1 MQLNRKNGNVKNKYL
16 KYNLYFII
24 MQNIDYDTILDRKI
38 YKDEI
43 IQFLENFEKNKNQL
57 NEKRGIY
64 LSGDPGIGKTQ
75 FICNLLKDN
84 GYDVIYYDSSD
95 MRNKNIM
102 ELITNHNMSNINVY
116 TMFTRERK
124 KIVVVMDDIDGMNN
138 GDKGGINSLIKI
150 IRPKKTKKQK
160 LEELSMNPIICIG
173 NNQIDKKI
181 RELVSQCKSI
191 NLNTP
196 TPKQIANILEQSIDS
211 KIYNIEKIL
220 DFIGNDLR
228 KVALINNAT
237 KDKKISFDTL
247 NSLFSKNFLIDDIKL
262 NVRDMLNS
270 KQTFESHNN
279 INETDR
285 TIVGLLWHENVIDVF
300 NNANKENIEKY
311 LKILKNICFADYID
325 RITFQK
331 QIWEFN
337 EMSSI
342 IKTLYNNKLLFD
354 EENDKNNPINDVRFT
369 KVLTKYSTEYNNM
382 VFVNNMCENL
392 QMDKNDLSVF
402 FMKLKNEKSIQEII
416 EMLEPYNISKLDI
429 LRIFKYLNIIKYGN
443 QQEEVQF

>member
-1 MQLNRKNGNVKNKYL
+1 
-16 KYNLYFII
+16 
-24 MQNIDYDTILDRKI
+24 MQNIDYDTILNRKI

-43 IQFLENFEKNKNQL
+43 IGFLENFEKNKNLL

-64 LSGDPGIGKTQ
+64 LSGEPGIGKTQ
-75 FICNLLKDN
+75 FVCNLLKDN
-84 GYDVIYYDSSD
+84 GYDIIYYDSSD

-102 ELITNHNMSNINVY
+102 ELITNQNMSNINVY

-124 KIVVVMDDIDGMNN
+124 KIVIVMDDIDGMNN

-160 LEELSMNPIICIG
+160 QEELSMNPIICIG

-181 RELVSQCKSI
+181 KELVSQCKSI
-191 NLNTP
+191 SLNTP
-196 TPKQIANILEQSIDS
+196 TQQQIKELLKKSIDS
-211 KIYNIEKIL
+211 KIYNIDKVLE
-220 DFIGNDLR
+220 FIDNDLR

-237 KDKKISFDTL
+237 KDKNINIETL
-247 NSLFSKNFLIDDIKL
+247 NSLFSKNYLIDDIKL
-262 NVRDMLNS
+262 NVKEMLNN

-285 TIVGLLWHENVIDVF
+285 TIVGLLWHENIIDVF
-300 NNANKENIEKY
+300 SNSNNKSIEKY
-311 LKILKNICFADYID
+311 LKILDNICFADYID

-342 IKTLYNNKLLFD
+342 IKTLYNNKILFD
-354 EENDKNNPINDVRFT
+354 DETKKNKIGDVRFT

-382 VFVNNMCENL
+382 IFINNMCENL
-392 QMDKNDLSVF
+392 QMEKKDLVVF
-402 FMKLKNEKSIQEII
+402 FMNLKNEKSFQEII
-416 EMLEPYNISKLDI
+416 EYLEPYNISKLDI
-429 LRIFKYLNIIKYGN
+429 LRIFKYLNIIKYGK
-443 QQEEVQF
+443 QIDDIYI

>member
-1 MQLNRKNGNVKNKYL
+1 
-16 KYNLYFII
+16 

-38 YKDEI
+38 YKDQILE
-43 IQFLENFEKNKNQL
+43 FLKNFEKNKNLL

-64 LSGDPGIGKTQ
+64 LSGEPGIGKTQ
-75 FICNLLKDN
+75 FLCNLLKEN
-84 GYDVIYYDSSD
+84 GYDIIYYDSSD

-102 ELITNHNMSNINVY
+102 ELITNQNMSNINVY

-124 KIVVVMDDIDGMNN
+124 KIVIVMDDIDGMNN

-160 LEELSMNPIICIG
+160 QEELSMNPIICIG

-181 RELVSQCKSI
+181 KELVSQCKSI
-191 NLNTP
+191 TLNTP
-196 TPKQIANILEQSIDS
+196 TQKQIKELLNRSIDS
-211 KIYNIEKIL
+211 KIYNIDKVLE
-220 DFIGNDLR
+220 FIDNDLR

-237 KDKKISFDTL
+237 KDKNINIETL
-247 NSLFSKNFLIDDIKL
+247 NSLFSKNYLIDDIKL
-262 NVRDMLNS
+262 NVKEMLNN

-285 TIVGLLWHENVIDVF
+285 TIVGLLWHENIIDVF
-300 NNANKENIEKY
+300 SNSNYKSIEKY
-311 LKILKNICFADYID
+311 LKILDNICFADYID

-342 IKTLYNNKLLFD
+342 IKTLYNNKILFD
-354 EENDKNNPINDVRFT
+354 DETKKNTINDVRFT

-382 VFVNNMCENL
+382 IFVNNMCENL
-392 QMDKNDLSVF
+392 QMEKNDLVVF
-402 FMKLKNEKSIQEII
+402 FMNLKNEKSFQEII
-416 EMLEPYNISKLDI
+416 EYLEPYNISKLDI
-429 LRIFKYLNIIKYGN
+429 LRIFKYLNIIKYGK
-443 QQEEVQF
+443 QIDDIFI

>member
-1 MQLNRKNGNVKNKYL
+1 
-16 KYNLYFII
+16 
-24 MQNIDYDTILDRKI
+24 
-38 YKDEI
+38 
-43 IQFLENFEKNKNQL
+43 
-57 NEKRGIY
+57 
-64 LSGDPGIGKTQ
+64 
-75 FICNLLKDN
+75 
-84 GYDVIYYDSSD
+84 

-124 KIVVVMDDIDGMNN
+124 KIVIVMDDIDGMNN

-160 LEELSMNPIICIG
+160 QEELSMNPIICIG

-196 TPKQIANILEQSIDS
+196 TPNQISGILKNILDS
-211 KIYNIEKIL
+211 KIYNIDKLL

-228 KVALINNAT
+228 KVSLINNAT
-237 KDKKISFDTL
+237 KDQDISFETL

-262 NVRDMLNS
+262 NVKEMLNT
-270 KQTFESHNN
+270 KQNFETHNS

-300 NNANKENIEKY
+300 NNSDSATMKKY

-342 IKTLYNNKLLFD
+342 IKTLYNNKILFD
-354 EENDKNNPINDVRFT
+354 NDKMTKNEITDVRFT

-382 VFVNNMCENL
+382 IFINNMCENL
-392 QMDKNDLSVF
+392 QMDRNDLSVF
-402 FMKLKNEKSIQEII
+402 FMKLKTEKTIQEII
-416 EMLEPYNISKLDI
+416 ELLEPYSISKLDI
-429 LRIFKYLNIIKYGN
+429 LRIFKYLNIIKYGK
-443 QQEEVQF
+443 QIDEIIV

>member
-1 MQLNRKNGNVKNKYL
+1 
-16 KYNLYFII
+16 

-38 YKDEI
+38 YKEQI
-43 IQFLENFEKNKNQL
+43 IDFLEKFEKNKNQL

-64 LSGDPGIGKTQ
+64 LSGDPGIGKTK
-75 FICNLLKDN
+75 FVCNLLKKN

-116 TMFTRERK
+116 SMFTRERK
-124 KIVVVMDDIDGMNN
+124 KIVIVMDDIDGMNN

-160 LEELSMNPIICIG
+160 QEELSMNPIICIG

-181 RELVSQCKSI
+181 RELVSQCKLI

-196 TPKQIANILEQSIDS
+196 TPNQISEILKTTLDS
-211 KIYNIEKIL
+211 KIYNIDKVL

-237 KDKKISFDTL
+237 KDQDISFETL

-262 NVRDMLNS
+262 NVKEMLNT
-270 KQTFESHNN
+270 KQNFETHSN

-300 NNANKENIEKY
+300 NNSNSASIKKY

-354 EENDKNNPINDVRFT
+354 TNEMAKNKITDVRFT

-382 VFVNNMCENL
+382 IFINAMCEKV
-392 QMDKNDLSVF
+392 QMDKNDLGIF
-402 FMKLKNEKSIQEII
+402 FMKLKTEKSIQEII
-416 EMLEPYNISKLDI
+416 ELLEPYSISKLDI
-429 LRIFKYLNIIKYGN
+429 LRIFKYLNIIKYGK
-443 QQEEVQF
+443 QIDEDTV

>member
-1 MQLNRKNGNVKNKYL
+1 MS
-16 KYNLYFII
+16 
-24 MQNIDYDTILDRKI
+24 NIDYDTILDRKI

-43 IQFLENFEKNKNQL
+43 IEFLEKFEKNKNQL

-64 LSGDPGIGKTQ
+64 LSGDPGIGKTK
-75 FICNLLKDN
+75 FVCNLLKDN

-124 KIVVVMDDIDGMNN
+124 KIVIVMDEIDGMNN

-160 LEELSMNPIICIG
+160 QEELSMNPIICIG

-196 TPKQIANILEQSIDS
+196 TSKQISDILKKNLDS
-211 KIYNIEKIL
+211 EVYNIDKVL

-228 KVALINNAT
+228 KVSLINNAT
-237 KDKKISFDTL
+237 KDQDISFETL

-262 NVRDMLNS
+262 NVKEMLNT
-270 KQTFESHNN
+270 KQNFDTHSN

-300 NNANKENIEKY
+300 NNSNSVTMKKY

-342 IKTLYNNKLLFD
+342 IKTLYNNKILFD
-354 EENDKNNPINDVRFT
+354 NPEIVKNEITDVRFT

-382 VFVNNMCENL
+382 IFINNMCENL
-392 QMDKNDLSVF
+392 QMDKNDLSIF
-402 FMKLKNEKSIQEII
+402 FMKLKTEKSIQEII
-416 EMLEPYNISKLDI
+416 ELLEPYSISKLDI
-429 LRIFKYLNIIKYGN
+429 LRIFKYLNIIKYGK
-443 QQEEVQF
+443 QIDEVIV

>member
-1 MQLNRKNGNVKNKYL
+1 
-16 KYNLYFII
+16 
-24 MQNIDYDTILDRKI
+24 MQNIDYDTILNRKI

-43 IQFLENFEKNKNQL
+43 IGFLENFEKNKNLL

-64 LSGDPGIGKTQ
+64 LSGEPGIGKTQ
-75 FICNLLKDN
+75 FVCNLLKDN
-84 GYDVIYYDSSD
+84 GYDIIYYDSSD

-102 ELITNHNMSNINVY
+102 ELITNQNMSNINVY

-124 KIVVVMDDIDGMNN
+124 KIVIVMDDIDGMNN

-160 LEELSMNPIICIG
+160 QEELSMNPIICIG

-181 RELVSQCKSI
+181 KELVSQCKSI
-191 NLNTP
+191 SLNTP
-196 TPKQIANILEQSIDS
+196 TQQQIKQLLKKSIDS
-211 KIYNIEKIL
+211 KIYNIDKVLE
-220 DFIGNDLR
+220 FIDNDLR

-237 KDKKISFDTL
+237 KDKNINIETL
-247 NSLFSKNFLIDDIKL
+247 NSLFSKNYLIDDIKL
-262 NVRDMLNS
+262 NVKEMLNN

-285 TIVGLLWHENVIDVF
+285 TIVGLLWHENIIDVF
-300 NNANKENIEKY
+300 SNSNNKSIEKY
-311 LKILKNICFADYID
+311 LKILDNICFADYID

-342 IKTLYNNKLLFD
+342 IKTLYNNKILFD
-354 EENDKNNPINDVRFT
+354 DETKKNQIGDVRFT

-382 VFVNNMCENL
+382 IFINNMCENL
-392 QMDKNDLSVF
+392 QMEKNDLVVF
-402 FMKLKNEKSIQEII
+402 FMNLKSEKSFQEII
-416 EMLEPYNISKLDI
+416 EHLEPYNISKLDI
-429 LRIFKYLNIIKYGN
+429 LRIFKYLNIIKYGK
-443 QQEEVQF
+443 QIDDIFI